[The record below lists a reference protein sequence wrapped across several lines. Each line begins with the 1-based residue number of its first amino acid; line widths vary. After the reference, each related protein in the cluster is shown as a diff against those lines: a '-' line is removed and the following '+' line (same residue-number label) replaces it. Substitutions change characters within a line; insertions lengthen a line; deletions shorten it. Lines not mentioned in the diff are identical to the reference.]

1 MATLTRLLTN
11 NGGTTPAGTV
21 IAFASSTA
29 PAGFVKCNGAAL
41 NRTAYADLFSVTGT
55 TFGAGDGST
64 TFNVPDLRGEFIRG
78 WDDSRGVD
86 SGRSFGSAQGHM
98 LANHTHSF
106 QYYRP
111 GFSYQGH
118 YSPNYMANSEYLET
132 RTTADPNGGGP
143 YGAETR
149 PRNVALL
156 YCIKY

>member
-1 MATLTRLLTN
+1 MATLTKYLTD
-11 NGGTTPAGTV
+11 NGGTTPSGTV
-21 IAFASSTA
+21 MAFASSTA
-29 PAGFVKCNGAAL
+29 PAGYIKANGAAIS
-41 NRTAYADLFSVTGT
+41 RTVYADLFAVCST
-55 TFGAGDGST
+55 TFGSGDGST
-64 TFNVPDLRGEFIRG
+64 TFAVPDLRGEFIRG
-78 WDDSRGVD
+78 FDDARGVD
-86 SGRSFGSAQGHM
+86 SGRGFGSAQGHM

-106 QYYRP
+106 QYYRS